1 MLNDQSR
8 ETMHATVVD
17 IWRCRERIERPAELL
32 DHTTRVKSRAFRVK
46 MGRDPIWL
54 RTTEYRILT
63 FLSAHP
69 YRAYTRRRIAEAV
82 NSQLHPLHE
91 ETVDYHIT
99 CLRDQLGF
107 FANYIQ
113 SVKYIGYRFKA

>member
-8 ETMHATVVD
+8 ETFYPTAADV
-17 IWRCRERIERPAELL
+17 WRCREQIEVPAESFE
-32 DHTTRVKSRAFRVK
+32 HVTPVKSRAFRVK
-46 MGRDPIWL
+46 MGREPIWL
-54 RTTEYRILT
+54 RTIEYRILT

-69 YRAYTRRRIAEAV
+69 YRAYTRRRIAKAV
-82 NSQLHPLHE
+82 SSQRYPLSE

-99 CLRDQLGF
+99 CLRDRLGF
-107 FANYIQ
+107 FGNYIQ